1 MFKINF
7 NFDVGKII
15 LLKYKKQLIRIAN
28 LVYTKLNLKNEIL
41 FDCTFVNKKTI
52 QSINKS
58 YRNKDY
64 VTDVISFALWDQKKF
79 KTNLLGE
86 LYICFEKIKEQKKEY
101 GHSFKREV
109 CFLFLHG
116 LLHLL
121 GYDHIKKNDEK
132 IMFKLQNDILNE
144 LGIIR

>member
-15 LLKYKKQLIRIAN
+15 LLKYKKQLIQIAN

>member
-15 LLKYKKQLIRIAN
+15 LLKYKKQLIQIAN

-101 GHSFKREV
+101 DHSFKREV

>member
-7 NFDVGKII
+7 NFDVKKLVLIR
-15 LLKYKKQLIRIAN
+15 YKKQLIKIAN
-28 LVYTKLNLKNEIL
+28 LVYKKLNLKDEIL

-52 QSINKS
+52 QEINKS

-64 VTDVISFALWDQKKF
+64 ATDVISFALWDQEV

-86 LYICFEKIKEQKKEY
+86 LYICFEKIKEQKQEY
-101 GHSFKREV
+101 GHSFKREI

-121 GYDHIKKNDEK
+121 GYDHIKKSDEK